1 MFHLFFEML
10 FRLLSVSD
18 SFCSSFFWAITC
30 LFLNFFFILLSCRFE
45 GFRSEALLEGF
56 GVLCVSC

>member
-18 SFCSSFFWAITC
+18 SFCSSFF
-30 LFLNFFFILLSCRFE
+30 LGDYVFILEFLFY
-45 GFRSEALLEGF
+45 FA
-56 GVLCVSC
+56 VLQV